1 MEAGWCDVSQ
11 YSQLSLGDRVIE
23 INCARQT
30 GENYC
35 LCFFI
40 SVSLN
45 IFVYPGANTW
55 FSAALINKITP
66 GATEMTRDQRPETR
80 CHDSLPCNGHARPRY
95 YLMWGQTDI
104 NTQTSSS
111 HQTCQAGINH
121 HRHGHNE
128 TRGNADNWPSVG
140 LMCNNDRWMSLLM
153 IIK

>member
-11 YSQLSLGDRVIE
+11 SSLGDRVIE

-66 GATEMTRDQRPETR
+66 GATEMTRDQRPSVTIHCPVTDTR
-80 CHDSLPCNGHARPRY
+80 GRDIIWCEA
-95 YLMWGQTDI
+95 MTDI

-111 HQTCQAGINH
+111 HQTCQAEINH